1 MLTYFWRSA
10 AETNLTKLTEFKT
23 GTWVHAEN
31 PTKDEISL
39 LENRFSL
46 DPDLIADALDPDEIP
61 RVEKEGGLVYI
72 FMRRASRAEESVS
85 TTPVLLVLADGF
97 VVSIAAGSIPE
108 LVKPVDV
115 SEFVTT
121 DQPRLILGL
130 ATALLKTYERNV
142 NYLTRS
148 IRSARAGLTAANISN
163 SDFIRFVA
171 IEDSL
176 NELVSDL
183 MPAGQMFNNLL
194 VGKYR
199 IAINE
204 DDKDHAEDLLQT
216 TQQLVDTA
224 SGSLKTI
231 VNIREAY
238 STIMANDQTRIFKML
253 TSITIIMTIPGIITS
268 IYSMNVALPLMHDPR
283 VFWIVSSLILSL
295 MAVAAILFRKNK
307 WI

>member
-1 MLTYFWRSA
+1 
-10 AETNLTKLTEFKT
+10 
-23 GTWVHAEN
+23 
-31 PTKDEISL
+31 
-39 LENRFSL
+39 
-46 DPDLIADALDPDEIP
+46 
-61 RVEKEGGLVYI
+61 
-72 FMRRASRAEESVS
+72 
-85 TTPVLLVLADGF
+85 
-97 VVSIAAGSIPE
+97 
-108 LVKPVDV
+108 
-115 SEFVTT
+115 
-121 DQPRLILGL
+121 L

-176 NELVSDL
+176 NELLSDL
-183 MPAGQMFNNLL
+183 TPAGQMFNNLL

-204 DDKDHAEDLLQT
+204 DDRDHAEDMLQT

-224 SGSLKTI
+224 NGSLKTI

-283 VFWIVSSLILSL
+283 VFWIVSGLILSL
-295 MAVAAILFRKNK
+295 MAVAALLFRKNK